1 MGTRAMSG
9 ARIYSAAGFTISRA
23 ANPAALR
30 WRLYSPIHGFGAADT
45 LAGAYRLARR
55 IKESGK

>member
-1 MGTRAMSG
+1 MSG

-23 ANPAALR
+23 TNPAALR
-30 WRLYSPIHGFGAADT
+30 WRLYSPRHGFGAADT
-45 LAGAYRLARR
+45 LRGAFELARQ